1 MARKLSIKKSLL
13 IVNVVALIG
22 LVGAAG
28 YLFFENRDLN
38 EQLTLTTEQKN
49 QRLIDEI
56 NEVYDLPDEEPVVAI
71 VTDPEQFKTE
81 YPTFESA
88 QSGDYLLF
96 FRKARLNVLYRQN
109 EKRVLQTA
117 NVVVPIAVELVGE
130 EAAIDAAAVKLAD
143 FGNQVTLTRTVT
155 SGINQ
160 SFVFDVDADQ
170 NPEAQSIAQ
179 RLEFD
184 LGATLP
190 STITPNDQ
198 TEIIVVVSSVEAV
211 APTTEETP
219 ADEPAAEQP

>member
-22 LVGAAG
+22 LAGAAG